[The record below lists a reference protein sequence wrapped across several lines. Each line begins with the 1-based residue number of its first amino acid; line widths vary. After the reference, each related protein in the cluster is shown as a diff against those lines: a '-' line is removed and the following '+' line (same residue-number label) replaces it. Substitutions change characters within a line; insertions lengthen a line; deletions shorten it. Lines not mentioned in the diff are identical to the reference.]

1 MEHIPYN
8 LIFTTKCNDSSILI
22 TIISWYILYYLNL
35 SLASK
40 YVDEVTIPTQVIM
53 YNLCCS
59 RRISLSDCSIHIKL
73 NYLRLH
79 QHVWCWFL
87 NYFLQLSCN
96 DLPKKV
102 QYILYILFCNS
113 PSQIVFI
120 SRSNCVPKCQ
130 FICLQMKIL
139 KEVRIFFVWSKQM
152 SYCLHKCW
160 FSISYQHENI
170 GIQTKF
176 IYPSVYVWCHIN
188 TWTEI
193 I

>member
-1 MEHIPYN
+1 MFHFDYN

-35 SLASK
+35 SLASNMLTK
-40 YVDEVTIPTQVIM
+40 SQYQPRLSSITYVAPGG
-53 YNLCCS
+53 
-59 RRISLSDCSIHIKL
+59 RISQSDCSIHIKL

-79 QHVWCWFL
+79 QHVWYWFL
-87 NYFLQLSCN
+87 NLQLSCN
-96 DLPKKV
+96 DLPKNV
-102 QYILYILFCNS
+102 QYILYILLCNS

-120 SRSNCVPKCQ
+120 SRSNCVSKRQ
-130 FICLQMKIL
+130 FICLHMKIL

-160 FSISYQHENI
+160 FSISYQHEDI

-176 IYPSVYVWCHIN
+176 IYPRV
-188 TWTEI
+188 
-193 I
+193 